1 MSGFRR
7 IIAIVASAAVCAG
20 TSEISRNIIGKT
32 KLNSYSVPTIGA
44 LSGDVFADGR
54 VDASE
59 ASLHLSEY
67 SLLSTGETST
77 FTSEQAAAADVNS
90 DGKIDSIDASLVLA
104 YYSRIS
110 TGGYITIEEYIET
123 DTADY

>member
-20 TSEISRNIIGKT
+20 TSEISRNIVEKT

-54 VDASE
+54 VDASD
-59 ASLHLSEY
+59 ASLLLSEY

-77 FTSEQAAAADVNS
+77 FTSEQTAAADVNS

-110 TGGYITIEEYIET
+110 TGGYITIEEYIEA